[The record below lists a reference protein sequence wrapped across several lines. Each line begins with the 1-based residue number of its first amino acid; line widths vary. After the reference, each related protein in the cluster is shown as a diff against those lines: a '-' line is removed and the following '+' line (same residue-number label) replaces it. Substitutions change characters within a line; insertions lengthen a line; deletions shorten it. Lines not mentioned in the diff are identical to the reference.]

1 MQLGEVKGDWS
12 FFKGGRGKKKMNRR
26 DREVEGKE
34 AKIGK
39 SVAAAAAAADS

>member
-1 MQLGEVKGDWS
+1 METGAFLKEGEV
-12 FFKGGRGKKKMNRR
+12 KKKMNRR

-34 AKIGK
+34 AKSGK